1 LLDSF
6 FVKISLWDLAVIR
19 LAVEEA
25 GGPLV
30 RVIGERGLAR
40 WVGRRKRLERA
51 ALRTREP
58 PWYKGRVEIQD
69 PDASPP
75 VWLVELDRRLVA
87 LSRSAGALRLAVGD
101 ALRLLRESGGYLE
114 LGFSSLGAYG
124 FERIARKPRWADESA
139 RVSGRLAGLPGLRAT
154 LKRGELGWSMVELLA
169 REATAETEA
178 QLIAEARGKTVRA
191 MREWLAGQ
199 AGDGAAETAP
209 EDELRTLQV
218 SVDHVTAWAFE
229 ATRSLLSTRFGV
241 VGDDAVVEALLA
253 EAMSTLLARHP
264 EVTCRLDSATRAET
278 WDQRRELER
287 RLAELLAEDGLGSG
301 EDPALSELIAGF
313 VAGIGD
319 AELPRTP
326 VALDAHLRELSAQL
340 QTRDRRLGELACE
353 VWGCSR
359 WRTLGYASAAQYAN
373 ERLGCSLASVKAR
386 MTLARRCRQFVPEVA
401 LALDDGDIGYEAAR
415 LVARVADRDTVYA
428 WLDRAAARTT
438 KHLREEVEIVEA
450 VARAEGMTPVGCEP
464 PDAALVAEFR
474 DLERGMLDGTVAEL
488 VVNGGRLS
496 GQISVTDGDETSQ
509 ISVTDDG
516 RGRWA
521 GMVPLRMRLRGETV
535 GFWRDVSRLFEASG
549 EAGSF
554 VDFLIR
560 AFWSVWLRR
569 DPERVAYQDVYERA
583 RLRCESPVCS
593 NRDLTPH
600 HLKFRG
606 HGGGDERSNLAGL
619 CVTCH
624 LEILHQGRMRA
635 APPAHDIHWTL
646 GRDGFL
652 EVHGR
657 EVIR

>member
-1 LLDSF
+1 M
-6 FVKISLWDLAVIR
+6 
-19 LAVEEA
+19 
-25 GGPLV
+25 
-30 RVIGERGLAR
+30 
-40 WVGRRKRLERA
+40 
-51 ALRTREP
+51 
-58 PWYKGRVEIQD
+58 
-69 PDASPP
+69 
-75 VWLVELDRRLVA
+75 DRRLVA
-87 LSRSAGALRLAVGD
+87 LSRSAGALRLALGD
-101 ALRLLRESGGYLE
+101 GLRLLRETGGYLE
-114 LGFSSLGAYG
+114 LGFSSVGAYG
-124 FERIARKPRWADESA
+124 FERIGRKPRWVDESA
-139 RVSGRLAGLPGLRAT
+139 RVAARLVELPALRVA
-154 LKRGELGWSMVELLA
+154 LERGALGWSMVELLA
-169 REATAETEA
+169 REATPGTEV
-178 QLIAEARGKTVRA
+178 QLIAEARGMTVRA
-191 MREWLAGQ
+191 MRERLADR
-199 AGDGAAETAP
+199 AGEDQVEATPP
-209 EDELRTLQV
+209 EDEQRTLQV
-218 SVDHVTAWAFE
+218 SVDSVTAWAFE
-229 ATRSLLSTRFGV
+229 ATRSLLRTRFGV
-241 VGDDAVVEALLA
+241 LGDDAMVEALLA
-253 EAMSTLLARHP
+253 EGMSTLLARHP
-264 EVTCRLDSATRAET
+264 ELTCRLDSATRAEA

-287 RLAELLAEDGLGSG
+287 RLAELLAEDEFAGEA
-301 EDPALSELIAGF
+301 EDPGLTELIADL
-313 VAGIGD
+313 VAASNGR

-326 VALDAHLRELSAQL
+326 AGLDAHLRELSARL

-353 VWGCSR
+353 VWACSG

-386 MTLARRCRQFVPEVA
+386 MTLARRCKQLVPEVA

-415 LVARVADRDTVYA
+415 LVARVADRHTVYA

-450 VARAEGMTPVGCEP
+450 VARADGVTSVGCEP
-464 PDAALVAEFR
+464 PDASLVAEFQ
-474 DLERGMLDGTVAEL
+474 DLERGMLDGTVADL
-488 VVNGGRLS
+488 VVNGGPLS
-496 GQISVTDGDETSQ
+496 GSSQISVRGDGETSQ

-521 GMVPLRMRLRGETV
+521 GMVPLRMRLRSETV
-535 GFWRDVSRLFEASG
+535 GFWRDIARLFETSG

-624 LEILHQGRMRA
+624 LEILHLGRMTA

-652 EVHGR
+652 EIHGR
-657 EVIR
+657 ELLG

>member
-1 LLDSF
+1 MENQATDS
-6 FVKISLWDLAVIR
+6 
-19 LAVEEA
+19 
-25 GGPLV
+25 
-30 RVIGERGLAR
+30 
-40 WVGRRKRLERA
+40 
-51 ALRTREP
+51 
-58 PWYKGRVEIQD
+58 
-69 PDASPP
+69 DAPA
-75 VWLVELDRRLVA
+75 WLVEMDRRLVA
-87 LSRSAGALRLAVGD
+87 LSRSTGALRLAVGD
-101 ALRLLRESGGYLE
+101 ALRLLRETGGYLE
-114 LGFSSLGAYG
+114 LGFSSVGAYG
-124 FERIARKPRWADESA
+124 FERIGRKPRWVDEAA
-139 RVSGRLAGLPGLRAT
+139 RVSSRLIGLPGLRGA
-154 LKRGELGWSMVELLA
+154 LERGQLGWSMVELLA
-169 REATAETEA
+169 REATPETEA
-178 QLIAEARGKTVRA
+178 QLIAEARGRTVRA
-191 MREWLAGQ
+191 MRERLAGRSD
-199 AGDGAAETAP
+199 DGAAEPVVLETG
-209 EDELRTLQV
+209 DEQRTLQV
-218 SVDHVTAWAFE
+218 SVDSVTAWAFE
-229 ATRSLLSTRFGV
+229 ATRSLLRTRFGV
-241 VGDDAVVEALLA
+241 LGDDAMVEALLA

-264 EVTCRLDSATRAET
+264 ELTCRLDSATRAEA
-278 WDQRRELER
+278 WDQRRELEL
-287 RLAELLAEDGLGSG
+287 RLAELLAEDDFAGQAD
-301 EDPALSELIAGF
+301 DPALNELIAGF
-313 VAGIGD
+313 VDDSGEAG
-319 AELPRTP
+319 ELPWTP
-326 VALDAHLRELSAQL
+326 VALDAHLRELGTRL
-340 QTRDRRLGELACE
+340 QTRDRRIGELACDL
-353 VWGCSR
+353 WACSG
-359 WRTLGYASAAQYAN
+359 WQTLGYASAAQYAN

-386 MTLARRCRQFVPEVA
+386 MTLARRCKRYVPEVA

-428 WLDRAAARTT
+428 WLDRAASRTT

-450 VARAEGMTPVGCEP
+450 VARAEGMAAVGCEP
-464 PDAALVAEFR
+464 PDASLVAEFQ

-496 GQISVTDGDETSQ
+496 DSEASQISVMADDAPSQ

-535 GFWRDVSRLFEASG
+535 GFWRDIRRLFEASG

-624 LEILHQGRMRA
+624 LEVLHLGRMKA

-657 EVIR
+657 ELLG

>member
-1 LLDSF
+1 MENQTTN
-6 FVKISLWDLAVIR
+6 AP
-19 LAVEEA
+19 A
-25 GGPLV
+25 
-30 RVIGERGLAR
+30 
-40 WVGRRKRLERA
+40 
-51 ALRTREP
+51 
-58 PWYKGRVEIQD
+58 
-69 PDASPP
+69 
-75 VWLVELDRRLVA
+75 WLVEMDRRLVA
-87 LSRSAGALRLAVGD
+87 VSRSAGALRLAVGD
-101 ALRLLRESGGYLE
+101 ALRLLRETGGYLE
-114 LGFSSLGAYG
+114 LGFSSVGAYG
-124 FERIARKPRWADESA
+124 FERIGRKPRWVDESA
-139 RVSGRLAGLPGLRAT
+139 RVAARLVGLLGLRAA
-154 LKRGELGWSMVELLA
+154 LERGELGWSMVELLA
-169 REATAETEA
+169 REATLETEA
-178 QLIAEARGKTVRA
+178 QLIADARGMTVRA
-191 MREWLAGQ
+191 MRERLAGQ
-199 AGDGAAETAP
+199 SGDDEAGATSP
-209 EDELRTLQV
+209 EDEQRTLQV
-218 SVDHVTAWAFE
+218 SVDSVTAWAFE
-229 ATRSLLSTRFGV
+229 ATRSLLRTRFAV
-241 VGDDAVVEALLA
+241 IGDDAMVESLLA

-264 EVTCRLDSATRAET
+264 ELTCRLDSATRAEA

-287 RLAELLAEDGLGSG
+287 RLAELLAEDDLAGQDD
-301 EDPALSELIAGF
+301 DPALTELIGGF
-313 VAGIGD
+313 VDEARD
-319 AELPRTP
+319 RRELSRTP
-326 VALDAHLRELSAQL
+326 VELDAHLRALSARL
-340 QTRDRRLGELACE
+340 QTRDRRIGELASE
-353 VWGCSR
+353 IWGCSG

-386 MTLARRCRQFVPEVA
+386 MTLARRCKRLVPEVA

-415 LVARVADRDTVYA
+415 LVARVADRHTVYA
-428 WLDRAAARTT
+428 WLDRAASRTT

-464 PDAALVAEFR
+464 PHASLVAEFQA
-474 DLERGMLDGTVAEL
+474 LERGMLDGTVAEL

-496 GQISVTDGDETSQ
+496 GDGSSQISVNPDDGASQISVTDDGASQ

-521 GMVPLRMRLRGETV
+521 GMVPLRMRLRSETV
-535 GFWRDVSRLFEASG
+535 GFWRDIARLFEASG

-606 HGGGDERSNLAGL
+606 HGGGEERSNLAGL

-624 LEILHQGRMRA
+624 LEVLHLGRMKA

-652 EVHGR
+652 TVHGR
-657 EVIR
+657 ELIQ